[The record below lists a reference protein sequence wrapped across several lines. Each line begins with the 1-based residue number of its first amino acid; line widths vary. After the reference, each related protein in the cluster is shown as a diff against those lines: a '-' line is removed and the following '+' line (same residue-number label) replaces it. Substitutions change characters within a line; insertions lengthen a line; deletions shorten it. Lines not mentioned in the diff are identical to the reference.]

1 MGKKS
6 RVDLLPE
13 SRDSSERLQEQ
24 DLPLTRFKSPL
35 RQLRSPKKSQA
46 KRPKAV
52 VNTKPLESLAET
64 LAPVLRPGADVILL
78 DGSGRVQSILGGC
91 CESLEISRE
100 EIIGTRWKSWI
111 VAEDYARWQGFFAKP
126 ATGHSERYLR
136 FRVRSKTRA
145 RELPACAYRASGEEA
160 ATWVVLEGQAAD
172 FGPVE
177 ANAPNAAAKQW
188 AGIFAHE
195 LNQPL
200 AAVLTTAQACRNLL
214 TTGKILPQEML
225 QGMEGLIRRVH
236 HAADVVRRLR
246 ILAGGERP
254 QRVAADLCE
263 VVRRA
268 LDVLQGPLEQC
279 HAAAKLDFARDF
291 PAVKIDSVQIVQVV
305 VNLLR
310 NAIEAMCNI
319 PAPRRQLTVRAQ
331 FDSREAIVAVE
342 DQGVGLSVDAI
353 QRLFQPLAS
362 TKATG
367 MGLGLAL
374 CRQIV
379 EAHGGRI
386 WAKGN
391 SPHGCVFS
399 FSVPLEPEEP

>member
-1 MGKKS
+1 
-6 RVDLLPE
+6 
-13 SRDSSERLQEQ
+13 
-24 DLPLTRFKSPL
+24 
-35 RQLRSPKKSQA
+35 
-46 KRPKAV
+46 
-52 VNTKPLESLAET
+52 
-64 LAPVLRPGADVILL
+64 
-78 DGSGRVQSILGGC
+78 
-91 CESLEISRE
+91 
-100 EIIGTRWKSWI
+100 
-111 VAEDYARWQGFFAKP
+111 
-126 ATGHSERYLR
+126 
-136 FRVRSKTRA
+136 
-145 RELPACAYRASGEEA
+145 
-160 ATWVVLEGQAAD
+160 
-172 FGPVE
+172 
-177 ANAPNAAAKQW
+177 
-188 AGIFAHE
+188 
-195 LNQPL
+195 
-200 AAVLTTAQACRNLL
+200 
-214 TTGKILPQEML
+214 ML

-268 LDVLQGPLEQC
+268 LDVLQGPLDEC
-279 HAAAKLDFARDF
+279 HAAVKLDFARDF

-391 SPHGCVFS
+391 VPSGCVFS
-399 FSVPLEPEEP
+399 FTVPLEPEEP